1 MVLTMSYNEVE
12 LFESIEELSTVFRKT
27 RDRVYDVHRLIR
39 VDYDTVSKIFWTDDG
54 GFLDNEYTL
63 AVDSLNRRWSNWCKN
78 TGLAFRREPNG
89 VRIGLL
95 DITDFD
101 NGIEVTMSNILS
113 KALGEKYG
121 SLTMDDLKDLD
132 RLDLKK
138 LSNDGVTVEVINQ
151 AIGYLNNLMNVE
163 IHKMYEIWID
173 ITNESFGLELI
184 DFFKRRMV
192 ASYKLAYDDVFADIC
207 ELTKHE
213 QTKDVAQ
220 EIFDELYEGAFFG
233 IWYESTIK
241 SKQSL
246 SRILE
251 IAEIRNQL
259 MRKLSE

>member
-1 MVLTMSYNEVE
+1 MSYNEVE
-12 LFESIEELSTVFRKT
+12 LFKSIEELSTIFRKT

-63 AVDSLNRRWSNWCKN
+63 AVDFLNRRWSNWCKN
-78 TGLAFRREPNG
+78 TGLAFRREPKG

-121 SLTMDDLKDLD
+121 SLTVDDLKDLD

-192 ASYKLAYDDVFADIC
+192 DVYAFAYDDVLVDIF
-207 ELTKHE
+207 ELEKHE
-213 QTKDVAQ
+213 QTKDVAL
-220 EIFDELYEGAFFG
+220 EIFHELYEGAFG

-241 SKQSL
+241 SKQPL
-246 SRILE
+246 SRISE

>member
-1 MVLTMSYNEVE
+1 
-12 LFESIEELSTVFRKT
+12 
-27 RDRVYDVHRLIR
+27 
-39 VDYDTVSKIFWTDDG
+39 
-54 GFLDNEYTL
+54 
-63 AVDSLNRRWSNWCKN
+63 
-78 TGLAFRREPNG
+78 
-89 VRIGLL
+89 
-95 DITDFD
+95 
-101 NGIEVTMSNILS
+101 
-113 KALGEKYG
+113 
-121 SLTMDDLKDLD
+121 MDDLKDLD

-138 LSNDGVTVEVINQ
+138 LLNDGVTVEVINQ

-184 DFFKRRMV
+184 NFFKRRMV
-192 ASYKLAYDDVFADIC
+192 DVYAFAYDDVLVDIF
-207 ELTKHE
+207 ELEKHE
-213 QTKDVAQ
+213 QTKDAAL
-220 EIFDELYEGAFFG
+220 EIFHELYEGAFG

>member
-1 MVLTMSYNEVE
+1 MSYNEVE
-12 LFESIEELSTVFRKT
+12 LFKSIEELSTVFRKT

-63 AVDSLNRRWSNWCKN
+63 AVDSLNGRWSNWCKN
-78 TGLAFRREPNG
+78 TGLVFRRELNG
-89 VRIGLL
+89 VRLGLL

-101 NGIEVTMSNILS
+101 TGIEVTMSNVLS
-113 KALGEKYG
+113 KALGEKYS
-121 SLTMDDLKDLD
+121 SLTMDDLRDLD

-138 LSNDGVTVEVINQ
+138 LLNDGATVEVINQ

-184 DFFKRRMV
+184 DFFKRRMA
-192 ASYKLAYDDVFADIC
+192 ASYKLAYDDVFEDIC
-207 ELTKHE
+207 ELMKHE
-213 QTKDVAQ
+213 QTKDAAL
-220 EIFDELYEGAFFG
+220 EIFHELYEGAFG

-246 SRILE
+246 SRISE
-251 IAEIRNQL
+251 IAEIRN
-259 MRKLSE
+259 KLQRLLD

>member
-1 MVLTMSYNEVE
+1 MSYNEVE
-12 LFESIEELSTVFRKT
+12 LFKSIEELSTVFRKT
-27 RDRVYDVHRLIR
+27 RDRVYDVYRLIR

-63 AVDSLNRRWSNWCKN
+63 TVDSLNRRWSNWCKN
-78 TGLAFRREPNG
+78 TGLVFRREPNG

-95 DITDFD
+95 DVTDFD

-113 KALGEKYG
+113 KALGDKHV
-121 SLTMDDLKDLD
+121 SLTMADLKDLD
-132 RLDLKK
+132 KLDLKK
-138 LSNDGVTVEVINQ
+138 LSNNGVTVEVINQ
-151 AIGYLNNLMNVE
+151 SIGYLNNLMNVE

-192 ASYKLAYDDVFADIC
+192 EPYKLAYDDVFEDIC
-207 ELTKHE
+207 ELMKYE
-213 QTKDVAQ
+213 QTKDAAQ
-220 EIFDELYEGAFFG
+220 EIFDELYEEAFFG

-251 IAEIRNQL
+251 IAETRNQL
-259 MRKLSE
+259 MRKLGE